1 MGDPLSLAD
10 LVTRPENS
18 LINQSVRARER
29 PEPLN
34 GDGFGLAW
42 YVDGHEVPARFRALT
57 PAWSNANLD
66 ELARVTSSRCILA
79 HVRAAT
85 SGNFEVSESNCHPF
99 RRGRYAF
106 MHNGHIPAFQRI
118 RRALMARLSDE
129 GFQGIRGTTDT
140 EHVFALVAEHLPG
153 PESESSSALLGAA
166 LSRGIRE
173 VHELLAEH
181 APGTH
186 CYLNLVLSDGK
197 HAAACRYSSDP
208 ELHRQPVPEHRL
220 GLSLRGRPLLD
231 GAGVWRSA
239 RHPRELGAAE
249 RRAALAAGATQPHG
263 AGGPRPERDRAA
275 GFGQL
280 TETGREPHAM
290 IGARAALMRSPCAG
304 VIRLPRISRK
314 RGSCTPE
321 TMYCQR

>member
-118 RRALMARLSDE
+118 RRALMSRLSDE

-208 ELHRQPVPEHRL
+208 DYIDSLYLNTGSAYRCAGDRCWMEPGSGAARAILVSSEPLNEGPRWQPVPRNHMAL
-220 GLSLRGRPLLD
+220 VDHDLSVTVRP
-231 GAGVWRSA
+231 VSA
-239 RHPRELGAAE
+239 N
-249 RRAALAAGATQPHG
+249 
-263 AGGPRPERDRAA
+263 
-275 GFGQL
+275 
-280 TETGREPHAM
+280 
-290 IGARAALMRSPCAG
+290 
-304 VIRLPRISRK
+304 
-314 RGSCTPE
+314 
-321 TMYCQR
+321 